1 MSKRRTRTALVVAF
15 VVMGVAV
22 LGLAAA
28 VYAKYIASIN
38 NKSASAEVAKWA
50 FQDENMST
58 TLSCPLETTYNPN
71 TLVAN
76 KIAPGTKGTCEIKL
90 SNKLS
95 EVGVDYTI
103 TVSNATGPANLI
115 FKTSEGATITS
126 GGSFKGK
133 LTPGQDA
140 QTVKIDWEWPYET
153 PDGTSDGDD
162 ADTLDGRTAAGKAAN
177 GTKTMNVTFDVAG
190 VQTKPTE

>member
-38 NKSASAEVAKWA
+38 NKTASAEVAKWA
-50 FQDENMST
+50 FQDENMNA
-58 TLSCPLETTYNPN
+58 TLSCPLDTTYDPN
-71 TLVAN
+71 TLVAG

-115 FKTSEGATITS
+115 FKTSEGTTITS

-153 PDGTSDGDD
+153 ANGDD

-177 GTKTMNVTFDVAG
+177 GTKTMNVTFNVSG
-190 VQTKPTE
+190 VQTQPVATQQP